1 MQAAKNA
8 MESVKEKAANVGAS
22 AVAGM
27 EKTKATVNEKVE
39 KVAAQHPA
47 EKQMAENKKEVR
59 IQEAEATKQAAME
72 HNAAVREHARSAH
85 NQPSQG
91 PAGIRHGRP
100 IGGHEEEGVAHAHP
114 AGLQSGTARAG
125 VTYNPWAGSDFPEEH
140 DNPRRSF

>member
-8 MESVKEKAANVGAS
+8 MELVKEKAANVGAS
-22 AVAGM
+22 ATAGM

-39 KVAAQHPA
+39 KMSVQHPA
-47 EKQMAENKKEVR
+47 EKQMAEHKKEVR
-59 IQEAEATKQAAME
+59 IQEAEAAKQQAME
-72 HNAAVREHARSAH
+72 HNSAVREHARSTH
-85 NQPSQG
+85 YHPSQG

-114 AGLQSGTARAG
+114 VGLQTGTARAS
-125 VTYNPWAGSDFPEEH
+125 VAYNPWAGSDFPDEH